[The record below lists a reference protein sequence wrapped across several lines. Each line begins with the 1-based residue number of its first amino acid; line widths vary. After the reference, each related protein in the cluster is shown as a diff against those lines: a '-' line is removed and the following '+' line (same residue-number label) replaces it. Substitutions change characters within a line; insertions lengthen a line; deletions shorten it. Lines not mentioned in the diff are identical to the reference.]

1 MSDHPTDDL
10 AAFSIGAL
18 DAPDAHR
25 VEAHLV
31 SCASCRAEVASF
43 AEVAWGIAEL
53 APQAAP
59 GAALRDRVVKG
70 VPVPLRRVV
79 TSPAPASPRAGLLGG
94 FQRIFDLRVP
104 LAVPMALA
112 VLLVVSLAGLGSA
125 RTDANAYARAVAG
138 VADGNVVTL
147 AATPGSEVRGS
158 LVIPASG
165 EPYLILKLP
174 QPPAGKTWEAWV
186 IRGQQPLAAG
196 ISGDRSGVVT
206 LVLSQ
211 PLRPGDS
218 VAVTL
223 EDAGGVPAPRGAVV
237 LQGRT

>member
-1 MSDHPTDDL
+1 MSIHPTDDL

-18 DAPDAHR
+18 DAPEAHR
-25 VEAHLV
+25 VETHLAL
-31 SCASCRAEVASF
+31 CAACRAEVASF

-59 GAALRDRVVKG
+59 GAALRDRVVQR
-70 VPVPLRRVV
+70 VPPRTPPQVIG
-79 TSPAPASPRAGLLGG
+79 APRASLLDG
-94 FQRIFDLRVP
+94 FRRLFDLRVP

-112 VLLVVSLAGLGSA
+112 LLLVVSLAGLGAA
-125 RTDANAYARAVAG
+125 RADANAYARAVAG

-174 QPPAGKTWEAWV
+174 QPPAGKTWEAW
-186 IRGQQPLAAG
+186 IMRGQQPLAAG

-206 LVLSQ
+206 LLLSQ
-211 PLRPGDS
+211 PLRPGDG
-218 VAVTL
+218 VALTL
-223 EDAGGVPAPRGAVV
+223 EDAGGVPVPRGAVV